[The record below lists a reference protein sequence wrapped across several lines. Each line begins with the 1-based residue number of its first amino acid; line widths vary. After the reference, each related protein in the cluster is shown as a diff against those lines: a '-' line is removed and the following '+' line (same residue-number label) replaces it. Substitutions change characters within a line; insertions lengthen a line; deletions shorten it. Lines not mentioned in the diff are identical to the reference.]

1 MYIKGFD
8 KDLRCRGMQFEVG
21 KEYSTGAA
29 DADIKLCSNT
39 VFHFC
44 DSLQK
49 VNSYY
54 SVIPKEDNRFCEI
67 EVLGALVSDDTKC
80 GSNRIRIVREILGD
94 ELNIMR
100 GLTNGNAGIF
110 NGGNWNS
117 GDWNSGNRNSG
128 DWNSGNR
135 NSGDWNSGDWNSGN
149 CNSGDRNSGDCN
161 SGNRNSGDWNSG
173 NRNSGDRNSGNWNSG
188 DWNSGDWNSGNCNS
202 GDRNSGDR
210 NSGNW
215 NSGDCNSGNRNS
227 GNWNSG
233 DWNSGN
239 CNSGNCNSGNCNS
252 GDWNSGDWNSG
263 NWNSGFFCTNSPK
276 LRLFNKETDFT
287 MEEFMKTEWY
297 AVLTSGEFYLTK
309 WRAYTDEEKAQD
321 ERKRFIVGELITI
334 PYKEACANWW
344 ASLSD
349 EDKAIIKTIPN
360 FDKEIFKEITLI
372 DV

>member
-21 KEYSTGAA
+21 KEYSTGVA
-29 DADIKLCSNT
+29 DADISLCTNT

-49 VNSYY
+49 VHTHY
-54 SVIPKEDNRFCEI
+54 SVMPEEDNRFCEI

-100 GLTNGNAGIF
+100 GLTDGNTGVF
-110 NGGNWNS
+110 NSGNWNS
-117 GDWNSGNRNSG
+117 GIFNSGDCNSGIFNSGNWNSGNWNSGNRNNGNWNSGNRNSG
-128 DWNSGNR
+128 DWNSGR
-135 NSGDWNSGDWNSGN
+135 GNSGS
-149 CNSGDRNSGDCN
+149 
-161 SGNRNSGDWNSG
+161 
-173 NRNSGDRNSGNWNSG
+173 
-188 DWNSGDWNSGNCNS
+188 
-202 GDRNSGDR
+202 
-210 NSGNW
+210 
-215 NSGDCNSGNRNS
+215 RNS

-239 CNSGNCNSGNCNS
+239 C
-252 GDWNSGDWNSG
+252 
-263 NWNSGFFCTNSPK
+263 NSGFFCTNSPK

-287 MEEFMKTEWY
+287 MEEFIKTEWY
-297 AVLTSGEFYLTK
+297 AVLTSGEFNLTK

-321 ERKRFIVGELITI
+321 ERKRFISGELITI

-344 ASLSD
+344 ASLS
-349 EDKAIIKTIPN
+349 EKDKAIIKTIPN
-360 FDKEIFKEITLI
+360 FDANIFAEITGI
-372 DV
+372 DVTNI

>member
-21 KEYSTGAA
+21 KEYSTGVA
-29 DADIKLCSNT
+29 DANISLCTNT

-44 DSLQK
+44 DSLRK
-49 VNSYY
+49 VHTHY
-54 SVIPKEDNRFCEI
+54 SVIPEEDNRFCEI

-100 GLTNGNAGIF
+100 GLTDGNTGVF
-110 NGGNWNS
+110 NSGSRNSGSCNSGSCNSGNWNS
-117 GDWNSGNRNSG
+117 GSRNSGNWNSGSRNSG
-128 DWNSGNR
+128 DWNSGSR
-135 NSGDWNSGDWNSGN
+135 NSGDWNSGRGNSG
-149 CNSGDRNSGDCN
+149 S
-161 SGNRNSGDWNSG
+161 
-173 NRNSGDRNSGNWNSG
+173 
-188 DWNSGDWNSGNCNS
+188 
-202 GDRNSGDR
+202 
-210 NSGNW
+210 
-215 NSGDCNSGNRNS
+215 RNS

-239 CNSGNCNSGNCNS
+239 CNN
-252 GDWNSGDWNSG
+252 
-263 NWNSGFFCTNSPK
+263 GFFCTNSPK

-297 AVLTSGEFYLTK
+297 AVLTSGEFNLTK

-321 ERKRFIVGELITI
+321 ERKRFIGGELITI

-344 ASLSD
+344 ASLS
-349 EDKAIIKTIPN
+349 EVDKAIIKTMPN
-360 FDKEIFKEITLI
+360 FDANIFAEITGI
-372 DV
+372 DVTNDLKGDEEE

>member
-21 KEYSTGAA
+21 KEYSTGVA
-29 DADIKLCSNT
+29 DADISLCTNT

-44 DSLQK
+44 DSLRK
-49 VNSYY
+49 VHTHY
-54 SVIPKEDNRFCEI
+54 SAIPEEDNRFCEI
-67 EVLGALVSDDTKC
+67 EVLGALISDDTKC

-110 NGGNWNS
+110 NS
-117 GDWNSGNRNSG
+117 GDWNSGNFNSGDCNSGYINSGNRNSGNFNSGSRNSG
-128 DWNSGNR
+128 DWNSGSR
-135 NSGDWNSGDWNSGN
+135 NSGDWNSGRYNSG
-149 CNSGDRNSGDCN
+149 SH
-161 SGNRNSGDWNSG
+161 
-173 NRNSGDRNSGNWNSG
+173 
-188 DWNSGDWNSGNCNS
+188 
-202 GDRNSGDR
+202 
-210 NSGNW
+210 
-215 NSGDCNSGNRNS
+215 NS

-239 CNSGNCNSGNCNS
+239 Y
-252 GDWNSGDWNSG
+252 
-263 NWNSGFFCTNSPK
+263 NSGFFCTNSPK

-297 AVLTSGEFYLTK
+297 AVLTSGKFNLTK

-321 ERKRFIVGELITI
+321 ERKRFIDGELITI

-344 ASLSD
+344 ASLS
-349 EDKAIIKTIPN
+349 EKDKAIIKTIPN
-360 FDKEIFKEITLI
+360 FDANIFAEITGI
-372 DV
+372 DVTNI

>member
-21 KEYSTGAA
+21 KEYSTGVA
-29 DADIKLCSNT
+29 DADISLCTNT

-44 DSLQK
+44 DSLKK
-49 VNSYY
+49 VHTYY
-54 SVIPKEDNRFCEI
+54 SVIPKENNRFCEI
-67 EVLGALVSDDTKC
+67 EVLGALVSNDTKC

-110 NGGNWNS
+110 N
-117 GDWNSGNRNSG
+117 SGNRNSG
-128 DWNSGNR
+128 IF
-135 NSGDWNSGDWNSGN
+135 NSGDCNSGN
-149 CNSGDRNSGDCN
+149 CNSGDRNSGNWNSGIFNSGNRNSGIFNSGDCN
-161 SGNRNSGDWNSG
+161 SGDCNSGSRNSGDWNSG
-173 NRNSGDRNSGNWNSG
+173 S
-188 DWNSGDWNSGNCNS
+188 
-202 GDRNSGDR
+202 
-210 NSGNW
+210 
-215 NSGDCNSGNRNS
+215 RNS

-239 CNSGNCNSGNCNS
+239 C
-252 GDWNSGDWNSG
+252 
-263 NWNSGFFCTNSPK
+263 NSGFFCTNSPK

-297 AVLTSGEFYLTK
+297 AVLTSGEFNLTK

-321 ERKRFIVGELITI
+321 ERKRFISGELITI

-344 ASLSD
+344 ASLS
-349 EDKAIIKTIPN
+349 EKDKAIIKTIPN
-360 FDKEIFKEITLI
+360 FDANIFAEITGI
-372 DV
+372 DVTNI

>member
-29 DADIKLCSNT
+29 DTDIKLCTNT

-44 DSLQK
+44 DSLKK
-49 VNSYY
+49 VHTHY
-54 SVIPKEDNRFCEI
+54 SVIPEEDNRFCEI

-110 NGGNWNS
+110 NSGDWNS
-117 GDWNSGNRNSG
+117 GDWNSGDCNSGYINSGNRNSGNWNSGNRNSG

-135 NSGDWNSGDWNSGN
+135 NSGDWNSGRGNSG
-149 CNSGDRNSGDCN
+149 S
-161 SGNRNSGDWNSG
+161 
-173 NRNSGDRNSGNWNSG
+173 
-188 DWNSGDWNSGNCNS
+188 
-202 GDRNSGDR
+202 
-210 NSGNW
+210 
-215 NSGDCNSGNRNS
+215 RNS

-239 CNSGNCNSGNCNS
+239 C
-252 GDWNSGDWNSG
+252 
-263 NWNSGFFCTNSPK
+263 NSGFFCTNSPK

-297 AVLTSGEFYLTK
+297 AVLTSGKFNLTK

-321 ERKRFIVGELITI
+321 ERKRLIGGELITI

-344 ASLSD
+344 ASLS
-349 EDKAIIKTIPN
+349 EKDKAIIKTIPN
-360 FDKEIFKEITLI
+360 FDANIFAEITGI
-372 DV
+372 DVTNI

>member
-21 KEYSTGAA
+21 KEYSTGVA
-29 DADIKLCSNT
+29 DADISLCTNT

-44 DSLQK
+44 DSLRK
-49 VNSYY
+49 VHTHY
-54 SVIPKEDNRFCEI
+54 SVIPEEDNRFCEI

-100 GLTNGNAGIF
+100 GLTDGNTGVF
-110 NGGNWNS
+110 NS
-117 GDWNSGNRNSG
+117 GS
-128 DWNSGNR
+128 R
-135 NSGDWNSGDWNSGN
+135 NSGDWNSGDCNSGYFNSGSRNSGN
-149 CNSGDRNSGDCN
+149 FNSGS
-161 SGNRNSGDWNSG
+161 RNSGDWNSG
-173 NRNSGDRNSGNWNSG
+173 SRNSG
-188 DWNSGDWNSGNCNS
+188 DWNSGSRNSGDWNSGRGNS
-202 GDRNSGDR
+202 GS
-210 NSGNW
+210 
-215 NSGDCNSGNRNS
+215 RNS

-239 CNSGNCNSGNCNS
+239 C
-252 GDWNSGDWNSG
+252 
-263 NWNSGFFCTNSPK
+263 NSGFFCTNSPK

-297 AVLTSGEFYLTK
+297 AVLTSGEFNLTK

-321 ERKRFIVGELITI
+321 ERKRFISGELITI

-344 ASLSD
+344 ASLS
-349 EDKAIIKTIPN
+349 EKDKAIIKTIPN
-360 FDKEIFKEITLI
+360 FDANIFAEITGI
-372 DV
+372 DVTNI

>member
-21 KEYSTGAA
+21 KEYSTGVA
-29 DADIKLCSNT
+29 DADISLCTNT

-44 DSLQK
+44 DSLRK
-49 VNSYY
+49 VHTHY
-54 SVIPKEDNRFCEI
+54 SVIPEEDNRFCEI

-100 GLTNGNAGIF
+100 GLTDGNTGVF
-110 NGGNWNS
+110 NS
-117 GDWNSGNRNSG
+117 GS
-128 DWNSGNR
+128 R
-135 NSGDWNSGDWNSGN
+135 NSGDWNSGDCNSGYFNSGSRNSGN
-149 CNSGDRNSGDCN
+149 FNSGS
-161 SGNRNSGDWNSG
+161 RNSGDWNSG
-173 NRNSGDRNSGNWNSG
+173 SRNSG
-188 DWNSGDWNSGNCNS
+188 DWNSGRGNSGS
-202 GDRNSGDR
+202 
-210 NSGNW
+210 
-215 NSGDCNSGNRNS
+215 RNS

-239 CNSGNCNSGNCNS
+239 CNSGSRNSGN
-252 GDWNSGDWNSG
+252 WNSGDWNSG
-263 NWNSGFFCTNSPK
+263 NCNSGFFCTNSPK

-297 AVLTSGEFYLTK
+297 AVLTSGEFNLTK

-321 ERKRFIVGELITI
+321 ERKRFISGELITI

-344 ASLSD
+344 ASLS
-349 EDKAIIKTIPN
+349 EKDKAIIKTIPN
-360 FDKEIFKEITLI
+360 FDANIFAEITGI
-372 DV
+372 DVTNI

>member
-21 KEYSTGAA
+21 KEYSTGVA
-29 DADIKLCSNT
+29 DADISLCTNT

-49 VNSYY
+49 VHTHY
-54 SVIPKEDNRFCEI
+54 SVMPEEDNRFCEI

-100 GLTNGNAGIF
+100 GLTDGNTGVFNSGDCNSGIF
-110 NGGNWNS
+110 NSGDCNSGNWNS
-117 GDWNSGNRNSG
+117 GSRNSG
-128 DWNSGNR
+128 DWNSGR
-135 NSGDWNSGDWNSGN
+135 GNSGS
-149 CNSGDRNSGDCN
+149 
-161 SGNRNSGDWNSG
+161 
-173 NRNSGDRNSGNWNSG
+173 
-188 DWNSGDWNSGNCNS
+188 
-202 GDRNSGDR
+202 
-210 NSGNW
+210 
-215 NSGDCNSGNRNS
+215 RNS

-239 CNSGNCNSGNCNS
+239 C
-252 GDWNSGDWNSG
+252 
-263 NWNSGFFCTNSPK
+263 NSGFFCTNSPK

-297 AVLTSGEFYLTK
+297 AVLTSGEFNLTK

-321 ERKRFIVGELITI
+321 ERKRFIGGELITI

-344 ASLSD
+344 ASLS
-349 EDKAIIKTIPN
+349 EKDKAIIKTIPN
-360 FDKEIFKEITLI
+360 FDANIFAEITGI
-372 DV
+372 DVINI

>member
-21 KEYSTGAA
+21 KEYSTGVA
-29 DADIKLCSNT
+29 DADISLCTNT

-44 DSLQK
+44 DSLRK
-49 VNSYY
+49 VHTHY
-54 SVIPKEDNRFCEI
+54 SVIPEEDNRFCEI

-100 GLTNGNAGIF
+100 GLTNGNAGVF
-110 NGGNWNS
+110 
-117 GDWNSGNRNSG
+117 NSGNRNSG
-128 DWNSGNR
+128 
-135 NSGDWNSGDWNSGN
+135 N
-149 CNSGDRNSGDCN
+149 CNSGE
-161 SGNRNSGDWNSG
+161 W
-173 NRNSGDRNSGNWNSG
+173 NSGNWNSG
-188 DWNSGDWNSGNCNS
+188 IFNSGIF
-202 GDRNSGDR
+202 

-215 NSGDCNSGNRNS
+215 NSGNWNSGSRNSSNWNSGSHNSGSHNS

-239 CNSGNCNSGNCNS
+239 Y
-252 GDWNSGDWNSG
+252 
-263 NWNSGFFCTNSPK
+263 NSGFFCTNSPK

-287 MEEFMKTEWY
+287 MEEFIKTEWY
-297 AVLTSGEFYLTK
+297 AVLTSGEFNLTK

-321 ERKRFIVGELITI
+321 ERKRLIGGELITI

-344 ASLSD
+344 ASLS
-349 EDKAIIKTIPN
+349 EKDKAIIKTIPN
-360 FDKEIFKEITLI
+360 FDANIFAEITGI
-372 DV
+372 DVTNI

>member
-21 KEYSTGAA
+21 KEYSTGVA
-29 DADIKLCSNT
+29 DADISLCTNT

-49 VNSYY
+49 VHTHY
-54 SVIPKEDNRFCEI
+54 SVMPEEDNRFCEI

-100 GLTNGNAGIF
+100 GLTDGNTGVF
-110 NGGNWNS
+110 NSGNWNS
-117 GDWNSGNRNSG
+117 GIFNSGDCNSGIFNSGNWNSGNWNSGNRNNGNWNSGSRNSG
-128 DWNSGNR
+128 DWNSGR
-135 NSGDWNSGDWNSGN
+135 GNSGS
-149 CNSGDRNSGDCN
+149 
-161 SGNRNSGDWNSG
+161 
-173 NRNSGDRNSGNWNSG
+173 
-188 DWNSGDWNSGNCNS
+188 
-202 GDRNSGDR
+202 
-210 NSGNW
+210 
-215 NSGDCNSGNRNS
+215 RNS

-239 CNSGNCNSGNCNS
+239 C
-252 GDWNSGDWNSG
+252 
-263 NWNSGFFCTNSPK
+263 NSGFFCTNSPK

-287 MEEFMKTEWY
+287 MEEFIKTEWY
-297 AVLTSGEFYLTK
+297 AVLTSGEFNLTK

-321 ERKRFIVGELITI
+321 ERKRFIGGELITI

-344 ASLSD
+344 ASLS
-349 EDKAIIKTIPN
+349 EKDKAIIKTIPN
-360 FDKEIFKEITLI
+360 FDANIFAEITGI
-372 DV
+372 DVTNI

>member
-21 KEYSTGAA
+21 KEYSTGVA
-29 DADIKLCSNT
+29 DADISLCTNT

-44 DSLQK
+44 DSLRK
-49 VNSYY
+49 VHTHY
-54 SVIPKEDNRFCEI
+54 SVIPEEDNRFCEI

-100 GLTNGNAGIF
+100 GLTDGNTGVF
-110 NGGNWNS
+110 NSGNCNSGDWNS
-117 GDWNSGNRNSG
+117 GDCNSGYINSGNRNSGNWNSGNRNSG

-135 NSGDWNSGDWNSGN
+135 NSGDWNSGRGNSG
-149 CNSGDRNSGDCN
+149 S
-161 SGNRNSGDWNSG
+161 
-173 NRNSGDRNSGNWNSG
+173 
-188 DWNSGDWNSGNCNS
+188 
-202 GDRNSGDR
+202 
-210 NSGNW
+210 
-215 NSGDCNSGNRNS
+215 RNS

-239 CNSGNCNSGNCNS
+239 C
-252 GDWNSGDWNSG
+252 
-263 NWNSGFFCTNSPK
+263 NSGFFCTNSPK

-297 AVLTSGEFYLTK
+297 AVLTSGKFNLTK
-309 WRAYTDEEKAQD
+309 WRTYTDEEKAQD
-321 ERKRFIVGELITI
+321 ERKRLIGGELITI

-344 ASLSD
+344 ASLS
-349 EDKAIIKTIPN
+349 EKDKAIIKTIPN
-360 FDKEIFKEITLI
+360 FDANIFAEITGI
-372 DV
+372 DVTNI

>member
-21 KEYSTGAA
+21 KEYSTGVA
-29 DADIKLCSNT
+29 DADISLCTNT

-44 DSLQK
+44 DSLKK
-49 VNSYY
+49 VHTHY
-54 SVIPKEDNRFCEI
+54 SVIPEEDNRFCEI

-110 NGGNWNS
+110 NS
-117 GDWNSGNRNSG
+117 GDWNSGNFNSGDCNSGYINSGNRNSGNFNSGSRNSG
-128 DWNSGNR
+128 DWNSGSR
-135 NSGDWNSGDWNSGN
+135 NSGDWNSGRGNSG
-149 CNSGDRNSGDCN
+149 SH
-161 SGNRNSGDWNSG
+161 
-173 NRNSGDRNSGNWNSG
+173 
-188 DWNSGDWNSGNCNS
+188 
-202 GDRNSGDR
+202 
-210 NSGNW
+210 
-215 NSGDCNSGNRNS
+215 NS

-239 CNSGNCNSGNCNS
+239 F
-252 GDWNSGDWNSG
+252 
-263 NWNSGFFCTNSPK
+263 NSGFFCTNSPK

-287 MEEFMKTEWY
+287 MEEFIKTEWY
-297 AVLTSGEFYLTK
+297 AVLTSGEFNLTK

-321 ERKRFIVGELITI
+321 ERKRLIGGELITI

-344 ASLSD
+344 ASLS
-349 EDKAIIKTIPN
+349 EKDKAIIKTIPN
-360 FDKEIFKEITLI
+360 FDANIFAEITGI
-372 DV
+372 DVANV

>member
-21 KEYSTGAA
+21 KEYSTGVA
-29 DADIKLCSNT
+29 DADISLCTNT

-44 DSLQK
+44 DSLRK
-49 VNSYY
+49 VHTHY
-54 SVIPKEDNRFCEI
+54 SVIPEEDNRFCEI

-100 GLTNGNAGIF
+100 GLTDGNTGVF
-110 NGGNWNS
+110 NSGNWNS
-117 GDWNSGNRNSG
+117 GDWNSGDCNSGYINSGNRNSGNWNSGNRNSG

-135 NSGDWNSGDWNSGN
+135 NSGDWNSGRGNSG
-149 CNSGDRNSGDCN
+149 S
-161 SGNRNSGDWNSG
+161 
-173 NRNSGDRNSGNWNSG
+173 
-188 DWNSGDWNSGNCNS
+188 
-202 GDRNSGDR
+202 
-210 NSGNW
+210 
-215 NSGDCNSGNRNS
+215 RNS

-239 CNSGNCNSGNCNS
+239 C
-252 GDWNSGDWNSG
+252 
-263 NWNSGFFCTNSPK
+263 NSGFFCTNSPK

-297 AVLTSGEFYLTK
+297 AVLTSGKFNLTK

-321 ERKRFIVGELITI
+321 ERKRLIGGELITI

-344 ASLSD
+344 ASLS
-349 EDKAIIKTIPN
+349 EKDKAIIKTIPN
-360 FDKEIFKEITLI
+360 FDANIFAEITGI
-372 DV
+372 DVTNI

>member
-21 KEYSTGAA
+21 KEYSTGVA
-29 DADIKLCSNT
+29 DADISLCTNT

-44 DSLQK
+44 DSLRK
-49 VNSYY
+49 VHIHY
-54 SVIPKEDNRFCEI
+54 SVIPEEDNRFCEI

-100 GLTNGNAGIF
+100 GLTDGNTGVF
-110 NGGNWNS
+110 NSGNCNSGNWNS
-117 GDWNSGNRNSG
+117 GDCNSGYINSGNRNSGNWNSGNRNSG

-135 NSGDWNSGDWNSGN
+135 NSGDWNSGRGNSG
-149 CNSGDRNSGDCN
+149 S
-161 SGNRNSGDWNSG
+161 
-173 NRNSGDRNSGNWNSG
+173 
-188 DWNSGDWNSGNCNS
+188 
-202 GDRNSGDR
+202 
-210 NSGNW
+210 
-215 NSGDCNSGNRNS
+215 RNS

-239 CNSGNCNSGNCNS
+239 C
-252 GDWNSGDWNSG
+252 
-263 NWNSGFFCTNSPK
+263 NSGFFCTNSPK

-297 AVLTSGEFYLTK
+297 AVLTSGGFNLTK

-321 ERKRFIVGELITI
+321 ERKRFIGGELITI

-344 ASLSD
+344 VSLS
-349 EDKAIIKTIPN
+349 EKDKAIIKTIPN
-360 FDKEIFKEITLI
+360 FDANIFAEITGI
-372 DV
+372 DITNI